1 MTKVRY
7 VKNTEGIYDKW
18 QKWERKA
25 SDVKIKKKIEICE
38 NSYTFIGL
46 FFTHPDWYNKIK

>member
-1 MTKVRY
+1 MTKVR
-7 VKNTEGIYDKW
+7 
-18 QKWERKA
+18 
-25 SDVKIKKKIEICE
+25 KKSEWRENKEKEIEISE